1 MINVSS
7 MGNYYVRKIQ
17 NRSNKEVTYYWTIFA
32 FDKCS
37 VECGIGIQKRKVSC
51 CKRLKHERGNRHRSK
66 CRRVP
71 VSKCSVNHKPPSTQE
86 CRSECFPRWD
96 TG

>member
-1 MINVSS
+1 MINISS
-7 MGNYYVRKIQ
+7 MGNYYDRKIQ
-17 NRSNKEVTYYWTIFA
+17 NRSNKEAIYYWTIFVY
-32 FDKCS
+32 DKCS
-37 VECGIGIQKRKVSC
+37 VECGIGIQKRKISC

-71 VSKCSVNHKPPSTQE
+71 VSKCSASHKPANTQE
-86 CRSECFPRWD
+86 CRSECSPHWV